1 METKKKR
8 LTLDLDPTFQRRLK
22 AIAAL
27 KGVSMRGYCQA
38 AIDRELT
45 RDEANGMA
53 GLLSDKPDHE
63 LFAELR
69 QEIFGG
75 KPLPGNSADLIRE
88 AREIRE
94 AETEGWGVSGSV
106 VVDASLAVKWLVE
119 EDDSDKAPRR
129 PPVLGCP
136 GHNPHRPTPH
146 ALRGCQRSPPACVA
160 RGTERRRQYPNDHTA
175 AWVPARTTPTAG
187 PPRQSTATRKSTQA
201 GCRLRRPLLGAGG
214 EFRLRAVDR

>member
-45 RDEANGMA
+45 KDEANGMA
-53 GLLSDKPDHE
+53 GLLSDIPDHE

-75 KPLPGNSADLIRE
+75 KASAWEFRRLDPGG
-88 AREIRE
+88 REIRD
-94 AETEGWGVSGSV
+94 AETAGW
-106 VVDASLAVKWLVE
+106 A
-119 EDDSDKAPRR
+119 
-129 PPVLGCP
+129 
-136 GHNPHRPTPH
+136 
-146 ALRGCQRSPPACVA
+146 
-160 RGTERRRQYPNDHTA
+160 
-175 AWVPARTTPTAG
+175 
-187 PPRQSTATRKSTQA
+187 
-201 GCRLRRPLLGAGG
+201 
-214 EFRLRAVDR
+214 